1 MKHLPENLM
10 IKALLKETS
19 EKEAVQLQQWIQHDA
34 KAATQL
40 RDWKSI
46 DAKLKTYQPD
56 FKPGFSIKILNK
68 IRQRRM
74 AQKEIYHWMLRGSM
88 GAAAAVLIL
97 LMYVLW
103 QDNSLSI
110 ESVLGL
116 KGLISEDFTN
126 LLATY

>member
-10 IKALLKETS
+10 IKALLNETS
-19 EKEAVQLQQWIQHDA
+19 ENEAVQLQQWIQHDA
-34 KAATQL
+34 KAASQL
-40 RDWKSI
+40 RDWKFI
-46 DAKLKTYQPD
+46 EAKLNSYQPD
-56 FKPGFSIKILNK
+56 FKPGFSRKILNK

-74 AQKEIYHWMLRGSM
+74 VQKEIYHWLLRGSM
-88 GAAAAVLIL
+88 SAAAAVLLL

-103 QDNSLSI
+103 QENSLSV

>member
-1 MKHLPENLM
+1 MKHLHENLM
-10 IKALLKETS
+10 IKFLLNETS
-19 EKEAVQLQQWIQHDA
+19 EKEAAQLQQWIQNDE
-34 KAATQL
+34 KAASQL
-40 RDWKSI
+40 LDWKSI

-56 FKPGFSIKILNK
+56 FKPGFSKKILNK
-68 IRQRRM
+68 IRQRKM
-74 AQKEIYHWMLRGSM
+74 TQKEIYHWLLRGSM
-88 GAAAAVLIL
+88 GAAAAVLLL